1 MKLRYKYPQRTVLIF
16 IIIAAVMIVS
26 SILFI
31 VFQNKLLSTRVVYIA
46 KFADANGLSATSP
59 VNFKGFKIGNIV
71 NYKLSDD
78 NYVIAEFE
86 VFEEYAD
93 KIKVNSALYKGVN
106 PVTNTSVIEFLQGN
120 SSREVLKPGSLIPAI
135 DIPEGKALLSEN
147 KVTKSG
153 DLVTSL
159 LQNLQIFT
167 DALNS
172 DNNPERGAIFRALV
186 NFADASQDMKVI
198 AERMN
203 EFTTALGKDGNTGDG
218 AIFRAINNVADLT
231 QEVKEISG
239 VLKSSVFKID
249 SLLAQYKNPDG
260 LAQRMIDPTGEQI
273 FKPMGTMLNEVN
285 NLLPQV
291 EAFVKFMNTQSSD
304 MTVMIEDLK
313 VVLKQVQ
320 LTFETVNSSPL
331 INQPG
336 EDHIRKFNSSS
347 LRLKNLPK

>member
-1 MKLRYKYPQRTVLIF
+1 MKLRYRYPQRTVMVFLLI
-16 IIIAAVMIVS
+16 ATVMVVS
-26 SILFI
+26 SVLFI
-31 VFQNKLLSTRVVYIA
+31 VFQNKLFSTRIIYIA

-78 NYVIAEFE
+78 NFVIAEFE
-86 VFEEYAD
+86 VFEEYSE
-93 KIKVNSALYKGVN
+93 KIKINSALFKGVN

-120 SSREVLKPGSLIPAI
+120 DSKEILPPGSLIPAI
-135 DIPEGKALLSEN
+135 DIPEGKALLSQN

-153 DLVTSL
+153 DLITSL
-159 LQNLQIFT
+159 LQNLQVFT

-172 DNNPERGAIFRALV
+172 DNNPEKGAIFRALV
-186 NFADASQDMKVI
+186 NFADASHDLKVI
-198 AERMN
+198 AAQMN
-203 EFTTALGKDGNTGDG
+203 TFTTALGRDGNPGDG

-273 FKPMGTMLNEVN
+273 IKPVTTMLNEVN
-285 NLLPQV
+285 QLLPQV

-304 MTVMIEDLK
+304 LTVMLEDLK

-336 EDHIRKFNSSS
+336 EDQIRKFNSSS